1 MWDESRARS
10 HIVLCAAAFGLLF
23 LTRIEMLPAALWFV
37 LYIAYKDRK
46 DKKIMIS
53 DLLLF
58 LIPIAVFTAL
68 ILYHNWYRFG
78 KIIMDARVAMAIP
91 QEPERSFLNGL
102 YKVLLDGET
111 GFFFFN
117 PVLVFFIGGLFFLKK
132 KKALILPAIIALQTI
147 LLLIVLNRIDGRW
160 CWGTRFLMG
169 VLPFFALITVFF
181 LKENKNKILSY
192 FFYTLFF
199 ISFTFQLSAVIAN
212 PMNFFL
218 QPLHKNQV
226 IHQLK
231 QASQCLTKPSPR
243 IEKGRT
249 YTQVWRARHFDGL
262 DFWFLNLRAM
272 GIRARYWLPPVL
284 LLVFINLYSAAKL
297 FRKKGPAT

>member
-1 MWDESRARS
+1 M
-10 HIVLCAAAFGLLF
+10 LF